1 MGRRVRAKREVNVD
15 LDITSFMNLMVILIP
30 FLLLNAVFTQVSVL
44 QADQPGDGAATS
56 SADAPPPLVLDVYVL
71 ETGFMVKNRGQDG
84 HLGIIEGQDYQ
95 ALNQLLRQ
103 IKTEYPKVNSATLRI
118 EDGIPYQQVIS
129 SMDAVRVVP
138 SERTNAVYP
147 LFPEL
152 QLASVEGAS

>member
-1 MGRRVRAKREVNVD
+1 MGRRIRAKREVNVE

-44 QADQPGDGAATS
+44 QADQPGDGGATS
-56 SADAPPPLVLDVYVL
+56 TEAPPPLVLDVYVL
-71 ETGFMVKNRGQDG
+71 EKGFMVKNRGQDG
-84 HLGIIEGQDYQ
+84 HLGVIDGQNYQ

-103 IKTEYPKVNSATLRI
+103 IKTQYPKVNNATLRI

-138 SERTNAVYP
+138 SEHSNAIYP

-152 QLASVEGAS
+152 QLSSVEGAS

>member
-56 SADAPPPLVLDVYVL
+56 AEAPPPLVLDVYVL